1 MKNEEIAI
9 ELVKAWSMQPSTAQK
24 CFVFDEIF
32 ENYKKALAQLREI
45 NEDNKN
51 VIAEIRRPCKRCE
64 GRGFI
69 HGLGPGFPGI
79 ASIPCEVCEV
89 CEVCDGKGY
98 TSEQTVTVMRGKDE

>member
-1 MKNEEIAI
+1 MEKEEIAI

-24 CFVFDEIF
+24 CFTFSDVI

-69 HGLGPGFPGI
+69 HGLGI
-79 ASIPCEVCEV
+79 ASIL
-89 CEVCDGKGY
+89 CDECGGKGY
-98 TSEQTVTVMRGKDE
+98 TSEQTVTVIRGEDE

>member
-51 VIAEIRRPCKRCE
+51 VIAEIRRPCECCE

-69 HGLGPGFPGI
+69 HKISPEYGPGIVYVP
-79 ASIPCEVCEV
+79 

-98 TSEQTVTVMRGKDE
+98 TSEQTATVLRGNDE